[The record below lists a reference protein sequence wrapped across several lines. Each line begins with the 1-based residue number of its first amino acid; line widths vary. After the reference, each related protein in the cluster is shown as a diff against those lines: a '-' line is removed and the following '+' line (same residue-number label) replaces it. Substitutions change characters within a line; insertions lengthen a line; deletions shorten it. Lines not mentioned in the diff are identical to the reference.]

1 MPVMT
6 KTPHGEDIVILSR
19 AEYDALT
26 AGRGNED
33 AVDAAHANSI
43 LANIERGTETL
54 LTSEQADELL
64 NAKTPLA
71 FWRKHR
77 GVTQQAL
84 SKSIGVA
91 QGFISEMENGTKT
104 GDVQTLAAIA
114 RFLAISLDDIVI
126 AKAVKPAKRLAAG
139 KRRAIVVASASGR
152 RHGKPRLKKT
162 GSQTKSFSA
171 R

>member
-6 KTPHGEDIVILSR
+6 KTPDGEDIVILSR

-26 AGRGNED
+26 AGRGDED
-33 AVDAAHANSI
+33 TADAAHANRI
-43 LANIERGTETL
+43 LVSLKQGNETL

-64 NAKTPLA
+64 NAKTPLS

-84 SKSIGVA
+84 SKSVGVA
-91 QGFISEMENGTKT
+91 QGFVSEIENGAKT

-114 RFLAISLDDIVI
+114 RFLAISLDDLVI
-126 AKAVKPAKRLAAG
+126 VKPIKHAKPPATG
-139 KRRAIVVASASGR
+139 KRRAIPVAAGR
-152 RHGKPRLKKT
+152 TQGKLRAKKA
-162 GSQTKSFSA
+162 GSKSKSTSA

>member
-6 KTPHGEDIVILSR
+6 KTPQGEDIVILSR

-26 AGRGNED
+26 VDQHDED
-33 AVDAAHANSI
+33 AADAAHANNI

-54 LTSEQADELL
+54 LTSEQANQLL
-64 NAKTPLA
+64 SAKTPQA

-77 GVTQQAL
+77 GMTQEAL
-84 SKSIGVA
+84 SKSVGVA
-91 QGFISEMENGTKT
+91 QGFISEIENGTKT

-114 RFLAISLDDIVI
+114 RVLAVSLDDLVI
-126 AKAVKPAKRLAAG
+126 PKPVKFAKKREKTRKILIANAAGRTRTQPRAAKR
-139 KRRAIVVASASGR
+139 SS
-152 RHGKPRLKKT
+152 KP
-162 GSQTKSFSA
+162 KSVSA